1 MNLELFKLGFLPISL
16 FDILDIMLVSW
27 IFYTL
32 YKYFQNTRAGQML
45 VGLVILLVI
54 TMLARLWNMSALSW
68 LMRQVQTV
76 WVVAFV
82 ILFQPELRR
91 LLIYIGQT
99 PVIRGIFRV
108 TGSRTIDA
116 IVVAC
121 QELAQ
126 RNWGG
131 LIVVQRDSGLRSYKD
146 RGTTLAAEVSPELL
160 ISIFNPAAP
169 LHDGAVIIQNE
180 IIEAA
185 QCILPLSESETL
197 DPDMGTRHRAALG
210 LTEESDALV
219 VVVSE
224 ESGQIA
230 LAIDG
235 HFRRNLDETDLRGLL
250 NKYIFVSGGE

>member
-1 MNLELFKLGFLPISL
+1 
-16 FDILDIMLVSW
+16 
-27 IFYTL
+27 
-32 YKYFQNTRAGQML
+32 
-45 VGLVILLVI
+45 
-54 TMLARLWNMSALSW
+54 
-68 LMRQVQTV
+68 
-76 WVVAFV
+76 
-82 ILFQPELRR
+82 QPELRR

-180 IIEAA
+180 IIETA

-197 DPDMGTRHRAALG
+197 DPGMGTRHRAALG